1 MKRKMYTKLV
11 KWKNEGMTKPLMI
24 IGARQTGKTYIINK
38 FCEENFEKYIKIN
51 LLDNPSIVN
60 LYKEPISTEEKYR
73 KLCAILNTNI
83 DEENTIIF
91 FDEIQESEEL
101 ISSLKWFCEDNRPFK
116 IICAGSLLGVK
127 LNRFH
132 SSFPVGKVNMI
143 DMYPMDFEEF
153 LWAMNVNGEMLD
165 NYIKECFEKNLP
177 MDSALHNLLLD
188 LYRKYLCVGGMP
200 EAVKDLIKVDG
211 NLIEYDN
218 KNLKDIIKSY
228 INDMNKYV
236 KNKIEAVKN
245 ERVYN
250 SIPTQIGN
258 KSNKFQYAKII
269 QGKKAKARDYENSI
283 DWLISSRMTYK
294 CCLLKNIQIP
304 PEAFKDDSFFKLY
317 VSDVGI
323 LSSLLSINYNDIY
336 LDKSFIY
343 KGNIAENYVA
353 EQLFI
358 NEVTVY
364 YWFPTSSEEI
374 DFIIYNNDGI
384 IPIEVKAGD
393 SSKSKSLI
401 SYTKQ
406 FNPKYSIRVSSKNF
420 GFKNGIKSVPL
431 YAAYLIK

>member
-1 MKRKMYTKLV
+1 M
-11 KWKNEGMTKPLMI
+11 
-24 IGARQTGKTYIINK
+24 
-38 FCEENFEKYIKIN
+38 
-51 LLDNPSIVN
+51 LDNPSIVN
-60 LYKEPISTEEKYR
+60 IYKEPISTEEKYI
-73 KLCAILNTNI
+73 KLCAILNVNI
-83 DEENTIIF
+83 DVNNTILF

-101 ISSLKWFCEDNRPFK
+101 ISSLKWFCEDDRPFK

-132 SSFPVGKVNMI
+132 SSFPVGKVSMI

-153 LWAMNVNGEMLD
+153 LWAVNVNGETLD
-165 NYIKECFEKNLP
+165 NYMKDCFQNNTP
-177 MDSALHNLLLD
+177 MDSNLHNLLMD

-211 NLIEYDN
+211 NLLEYNN
-218 KNLKDIIKSY
+218 KNLQDIIKSY

-245 ERVYN
+245 ERVYL

-258 KSNKFQYAKII
+258 KSNKFQYAKINP
-269 QGKKAKARDYENSI
+269 GKKAKARDFESSI

-294 CCLLKNIQIP
+294 CCLLTNIQVP
-304 PEAFKDDSFFKLY
+304 PEAFKDDNFFKLY

-323 LSSLLSINYNDIY
+323 LSTLLNMNYNDIY
-336 LDKSFIY
+336 LDKPFIY

-353 EQLFI
+353 EQLI
-358 NEVTVY
+358 VNEVLIY

-374 DFIIYNNDGI
+374 DFLIYNEDGI
-384 IPIEVKAGD
+384 IPIEVKAKDGT
-393 SSKSKSLI
+393 KSKRLT
-401 SYTKQ
+401 SYIKQ
-406 FNPKYSIRVSSKNF
+406 FKPKYSIRVSSKNF
-420 GFKNGIKSVPL
+420 GFENGIKSVPL